1 MYLIAL
7 EIPELSQTLPLI
19 HVLTAWPTVSN
30 VSMQPLVKL
39 VLQLDSSELLMDLL
53 ALHAMLCARPVTTLT
68 HVLPAN
74 RLPL

>member
-1 MYLIAL
+1 M
-7 EIPELSQTLPLI
+7 
-19 HVLTAWPTVSN
+19 LTAWTTVSN

-53 ALHAMLCARPVTTLT
+53 ALHAMLCARPATTLT
-68 HVLPAN
+68 LAPPAN